1 MRYLKKFASFHICQ
15 GSGTQGDGTTIGKCP
30 SSHSSYRCLSS
41 GSCNVCGLIS
51 GTHEG
56 CDSTSKTPICDADST
71 TSIID
76 DIPMEKEALCKGCTK
91 SGKGVNEPISH
102 RNHFRTILDKHL

>member
-1 MRYLKKFASFHICQ
+1 MNSFDIIMRYLKKFASFHICQ
-15 GSGTQGDGTTIGKCP
+15 GSGTKGDGTTIGKCP

-56 CDSTSKTPICDADST
+56 CDSTSTTPICDADST

-76 DIPMEKEALCKGCTK
+76 DTAVQKEAICKGCTK
-91 SGKGVNEPISH
+91 SGQGVNEYLP
-102 RNHFRTILDKHL
+102 